1 MLFPKCLMIF
11 LFSFIRIKNISILQ
25 VRDES
30 TGLQDTAS
38 QVAHLCGA
46 RSVVSCI
53 LVALHLPFLFVFF
66 LSRPVMRIANTI
78 ESSSETLVA
87 SSDGAGLCR
96 ALACLTVTEGS
107 SFSCLSSCRSLSW
120 IHQTTC
126 QHFGSKVS
134 FIMKIYACI
143 ADQLNMFLPINP
155 K

>member
-1 MLFPKCLMIF
+1 MLFPKCFMIF

-25 VRDES
+25 VKRRINRA
-30 TGLQDTAS
+30 TGHSKPGGTS
-38 QVAHLCGA
+38 CGA

-53 LVALHLPFLFVFF
+53 LVALHLPSLFVLF

-107 SFSCLSSCRSLSW
+107 SFSCLSSCRSLSR

-134 FIMKIYACI
+134 FIMKIHACI
-143 ADQLNMFLPINP
+143 ANQLNMFLPINP